1 MLALILLILVFV
13 ELACCI
19 WCLGRL
25 KSYVNIM
32 QVTINSQTDL
42 RARVQKLEGI
52 DIVDAPA
59 KTDVAATEGVLADS
73 QDRPQ
78 VEIDDDERAEL
89 VAGLSDLPDSATP
102 AEREQAKLL
111 LALLGK

>member
-19 WCLGRL
+19 WSLARL
-25 KSYVNIM
+25 KSYVNLM

-42 RARVQKLEGI
+42 RARVQRLEGL
-52 DIVDAPA
+52 DVVDDVA
-59 KTDVAATEGVLADS
+59 KADVAATEDVLVVEEDGS
-73 QDRPQ
+73 KI
-78 VEIDDDERAEL
+78 EIDDEQREEL
-89 VAGLSDLPDSATP
+89 ISGLSDLPDSATP

>member
-1 MLALILLILVFV
+1 MLALILLVLVFV

-52 DIVDAPA
+52 DIVGAA
-59 KTDVAATEGVLADS
+59 VKTDAGATEDVLADTEN
-73 QDRPQ
+73 RPEI
-78 VEIDDDERAEL
+78 EIDDDERAEL

-102 AEREQAKLL
+102 AEREQAKFL